1 MLIEIKELCNQD
13 YGKDGY
19 IDQDDSVYVSTG
31 SITFVRYTHEYV
43 SRIVPNPLFDPIK
56 DKDDDDIDRYTSQCN
71 LEVVY
76 SVHTA
81 GSSESD
87 IIVIDE
93 EAMSVL
99 KGAL

>member
-43 SRIVPNPLFDPIK
+43 SRIVPNPDYNPVR
-56 DKDDDDIDRYTSQCN
+56 DEDDDYIDTHISERN
-71 LEVVY
+71 IEVVY
-76 SVHTA
+76 FVHTA

-93 EAMSVL
+93 AAMSVL